1 MAGDTTYPKR
11 DVFFSHRFVRLLQK
25 SCAAQDIGTNAC
37 LFLCYI
43 VHTEDAARYTGP
55 VRFWNEQLMSVM
67 GFKSPKQLNDAR
79 SKAESAGWLVYE
91 RSGNR
96 EVGRYWVT
104 IPPDFEGLSDT
115 VIEENH
121 SAIHSAG
128 GMNSGMN
135 KERIPERL
143 GDGSR
148 DEYETESGK
157 PSNPIP
163 NPNPIPIPDTHNTT
177 DASASG
183 ACAVIANIPEAT
195 ESPQKAPL
203 GFLMQQFTCAFG
215 GVLRGSDKRQKAAN
229 QRWKDVW
236 WRENWQA
243 ALDRGSQ
250 SPFLRG
256 DSGGWKISFDWFLKP
271 DSVSKIMEGNYDGT
285 TNAQRPAQQTAAE
298 RREQLNAT
306 GFNWIREAAERQQ
319 QEQASTITSGHLG
332 CAVFTSN

>member
-1 MAGDTTYPKR
+1 MAGVNAYPKR

-25 SCAAQDIGTNAC
+25 SCAAQDIGANAC

-55 VRFWNEQLMSVM
+55 VRFWNEQLMNVM

-135 KERIPERL
+135 KKRIPERL

-148 DEYETESGK
+148 NEFETESGK

-163 NPNPIPIPDTHNTT
+163 NPIPNPDTHNTT
-177 DASASG
+177 DAVASD
-183 ACAVIANIPEAT
+183 ACVVLATVTNAPE
-195 ESPQKAPL
+195 SFQKAPL
-203 GFLMQQFTCAFG
+203 SFLMQQFTYAFG
-215 GVLRGSDKRQKAAN
+215 GILRGSDKRQKAAN

-285 TNAQRPAQQTAAE
+285 ANAQRPAQQTAAE
-298 RREQLNAT
+298 RREQLNANS
-306 GFNWIREAAERQQ
+306 FEWIRQAAAESAI
-319 QEQASTITSGHLG
+319 ETSITTSGNYRIG
-332 CAVFTSN
+332 VSSGT

>member
-1 MAGDTTYPKR
+1 MAGVNAYPKR

-25 SCAAQDIGTNAC
+25 SCAAQDIGANAC

-55 VRFWNEQLMSVM
+55 VRFWNEQLMNVM

-96 EVGRYWVT
+96 EVGRYWVR

-135 KERIPERL
+135 TERIPERL

-148 DEYETESGK
+148 NEFETESGK

-163 NPNPIPIPDTHNTT
+163 NPIPNPDTHNTT
-177 DASASG
+177 DAAASD
-183 ACAVIANIPEAT
+183 ACVVITNIPEAP
-195 ESPQKAPL
+195 EPPQKAPL
-203 GFLMQQFTCAFG
+203 NFLMQQFTCAFG

-271 DSVSKIMEGNYDGT
+271 DSVSKIMEGNYDET